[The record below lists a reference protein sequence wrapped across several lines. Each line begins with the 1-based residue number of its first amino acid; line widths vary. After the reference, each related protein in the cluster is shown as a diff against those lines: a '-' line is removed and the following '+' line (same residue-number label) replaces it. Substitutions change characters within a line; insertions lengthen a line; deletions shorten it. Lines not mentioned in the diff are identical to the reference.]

1 MDLDRL
7 RQTPIQDFIE
17 LEHIEFLADFVGAEL
32 KQVGVEVLGIE
43 QFKLLFAKEFHKE
56 NECDFAGI
64 GHGMK
69 HAFAA
74 ENFAEGHAIESAHE
88 LIILPNFEA
97 MGQANSVEFA
107 IRFDDFFGDPGI
119 AGSERRT
126 LSDHGLK
133 VAVDAGLEHAFSI
146 ESCQVFGHFESIIE
160 GDESTL
166 LWGMPKNLIVFV
178 GVGHRK

>member
-1 MDLDRL
+1 
-7 RQTPIQDFIE
+7 

-43 QFKLLFAKEFHKE
+43 KFKLLFAKEIDKE
-56 NECDFAGI
+56 NKRDFAGI

-88 LIILPNFEA
+88 LIILPHFEA

-107 IRFDDFFGDPGI
+107 IRFDDFFRDPGI

-126 LSDHGLK
+126 LSDYGLK
-133 VAVDAGLEHAFSI
+133 IAVDAGLEHAFSI

-160 GDESTL
+160 GDEPTL

-178 GVGHRK
+178 GIGHRK

>member
-1 MDLDRL
+1 
-7 RQTPIQDFIE
+7 
-17 LEHIEFLADFVGAEL
+17 LEHVKFLADFVGAEL

-43 QFKLLFAKEFHKE
+43 QFKLLFAKEIDKE
-56 NECDFAGI
+56 NESDFAGI

-88 LIILPNFEA
+88 LIILPHFEA

-133 VAVDAGLEHAFSI
+133 VAVDAGLEHAFSV
-146 ESCQVFGHFESIIE
+146 ESRQVFGHFESLIK

-166 LWGMPKNLIVFV
+166 RWRMPINLIVFV
-178 GVGHRK
+178 GISHRK

>member
-1 MDLDRL
+1 M
-7 RQTPIQDFIE
+7 
-17 LEHIEFLADFVGAEL
+17 EHIEFLTDFVGAEL

-43 QFKLLFAKEFHKE
+43 QFKLLFAQEFHKE

-69 HAFAA
+69 HAFAT
-74 ENFAEGHAIESAHE
+74 ENFAECHAIESAHE
-88 LIILPNFEA
+88 LIILPHFEA

-119 AGSERRT
+119 AGSQRRT
-126 LSDHGLK
+126 LSDHGFK
-133 VAVDAGLEHAFSI
+133 ISVDTGLEHAFSV
-146 ESCQVFGHFESIIE
+146 ESRQVFGHFELIIE
-160 GDESTL
+160 GDESAL
-166 LWGMPKNLIVFV
+166 RWRMPINLVVFV

>member
-1 MDLDRL
+1 
-7 RQTPIQDFIE
+7 

-56 NECDFAGI
+56 NKCDFAGI

-74 ENFAEGHAIESAHE
+74 ENLAEGHAIESAHE
-88 LIILPNFEA
+88 LIILPHFEA

-107 IRFDDFFGDPGI
+107 IRFDNFFGD
-119 AGSERRT
+119 RR
-126 LSDHGLK
+126 
-133 VAVDAGLEHAFSI
+133 V
-146 ESCQVFGHFESIIE
+146 
-160 GDESTL
+160 
-166 LWGMPKNLIVFV
+166 
-178 GVGHRK
+178 